1 MSKYPS
7 ICPSVCLSCHIFVI
21 RSDLKWCDNTEYMVK
36 RGYKKLWILRRL
48 KALGAG
54 PEELLDLYVKQTR
67 CLLELAAP
75 AWHGS
80 LTQAEKGDIER
91 VQKCA
96 LRIIFGNGYES
107 YMNALEMA
115 NLENLDTRRENLC
128 LKFARKASK
137 NSKFKFWFKQKPKLS
152 TRQVQEEYYQPI
164 ARTDRLL
171 KGPLSY
177 LTRLL
182 NRKRK

>member
-1 MSKYPS
+1 MAY
-7 ICPSVCLSCHIFVI
+7 
-21 RSDLKWCDNTEYMVK
+21 LK
-36 RGYKKLWILRRL
+36 
-48 KALGAG
+48 
-54 PEELLDLYVKQTR
+54 
-67 CLLELAAP
+67 
-75 AWHGS
+75 
-80 LTQAEKGDIER
+80 
-91 VQKCA
+91 
-96 LRIIFGNGYES
+96 
-107 YMNALEMA
+107 
-115 NLENLDTRRENLC
+115 NLDTRRENLC